1 MVSIGFICERLKA
14 FILHS
19 YVQRGRER
27 TKVSQIHLMR
37 YMELSLNLLLCII
50 LCIIFSTSSS
60 SLPPLCHD
68 NERTALLQFKLS
80 FSLSEAASRGPL
92 AHPKTKTWNST
103 GEGGNCC
110 QWDGIECDVK
120 SGHVVTLDL
129 RSSFLYG
136 FINPNSTI
144 FNLVHLQILDLSDNN
159 FKYSPIP
166 PALGSL
172 TELKYL
178 NLSYSSFYGVVP
190 IELSRLSKLISLV
203 LYMNIDTTL
212 EASLLK
218 LNEAGL
224 VTLIHNLTSLEIL
237 GLSQV
242 QISTRLPTILSNSTR
257 LKILSLGDCGL
268 YGQVPEGIFML
279 PSLQCLSLTRN
290 GGLVGSLPEFRNS
303 SNLQELH
310 LARTGFSGQIPHSI
324 NYLDSLVNLDIRNC
338 SFQGQIPNSL
348 GDLTK
353 LSHIDLS
360 FNKFSGQIPN
370 SFANL
375 TRLSY
380 FNLRNNQ
387 LTGDI
392 PSYMGNLSALN
403 LVRLAKNAF
412 TGAVEFD
419 LLFSNL
425 TQLTFL
431 ELSDVD
437 VIVGRAGSHSSD
449 IFPQFSILLLASCN
463 LHELPGFL
471 SIQRNLEVLSL
482 RGNKISGPIP
492 GWFCNVSR
500 ESLLLLCLRQNLLTG
515 FPEGCSPLPW
525 VNLKALQ
532 LKFNKITSS
541 LLPPP
546 SSSLSIY
553 NVANNQLE
561 GEISPLI
568 CKATSL
574 NILDLSGNFLSGKIP
589 RCLGNLSNTLV
600 FLNLSGNNL
609 HGTIPK
615 TFPKTTCRLQY
626 LYLSN
631 NQLQGEV
638 PTSLSN
644 CPSLEVLD
652 LASNQINGTFP
663 DSLGDLP
670 QLQGLL
676 LGSNRLNGQIEF
688 QSANVFPK
696 LRILDL
702 SSNSFTGPLPQKIFS
717 LPAIVSAGQKNASYE
732 EIVVFSASLTSFTSH
747 AHLEFS
753 ISITYKGKVTSYS
766 KVLNIFAAIDLSN
779 NRFVGTIP
787 ESIGNLV
794 GLQSLNLSY
803 NYFTSAIPRSIAS
816 LSNIEVMDLSH
827 NMLSGEIP
835 QQLVGLT
842 MLAMFNVSY
851 NNLTGTIPQGNQFNT
866 FENDSFAGNSGLC
879 GFPLSALCGGSGAH
893 HSVSASLS
901 KEEGDEDSWTLV
913 DWIIISLGYVAGLV
927 VGMIFGRILTGKY
940 HEWFVETFGRSRQK
954 KKRRS
959 KAVNRSP

>member
-1 MVSIGFICERLKA
+1 
-14 FILHS
+14 
-19 YVQRGRER
+19 
-27 TKVSQIHLMR
+27 
-37 YMELSLNLLLCII
+37 MELSLNLLLCII

-60 SLPPLCHD
+60 SLAPLCHD

-80 FSLSEAASRGPL
+80 FSLSKSASGGPL

-159 FKYSPIP
+159 FKYSLIP

-172 TELKYL
+172 IELKYL

-190 IELSRLSKLISLV
+190 TELSRLSKLISLV
-203 LYMNIDTTL
+203 LYMNINKTSR
-212 EASLLK
+212 ASLLK

-242 QISTRLPTILSNSTR
+242 QISARVPTILSNSTR
-257 LKILSLGDCGL
+257 LTSLYLRQCGF
-268 YGQVPEGIFML
+268 YGQVPE
-279 PSLQCLSLTRN
+279 
-290 GGLVGSLPEFRNS
+290 
-303 SNLQELH
+303 
-310 LARTGFSGQIPHSI
+310 
-324 NYLDSLVNLDIRNC
+324 
-338 SFQGQIPNSL
+338 
-348 GDLTK
+348 
-353 LSHIDLS
+353 
-360 FNKFSGQIPN
+360 
-370 SFANL
+370 
-375 TRLSY
+375 
-380 FNLRNNQ
+380 
-387 LTGDI
+387 
-392 PSYMGNLSALN
+392 
-403 LVRLAKNAF
+403 
-412 TGAVEFD
+412 
-419 LLFSNL
+419 
-425 TQLTFL
+425 
-431 ELSDVD
+431 DVD
-437 VIVGRAGSHSSD
+437 VIVGRAGSQYSSD
-449 IFPQFSILLLASCN
+449 IFPQFSALDLINCS
-463 LHELPGFL
+463 LHEFPGFL
-471 SIQRNLEVLSL
+471 RIQRNLESLSL
-482 RGNKISGPIP
+482 QGNKISGPIP
-492 GWFCNVSR
+492 GWFCNVTR
-500 ESLLLLCLRQNLLTG
+500 ESLLDLDLRENSLTG

-525 VNLKALQ
+525 VNLNSLY
-532 LKFNKITSS
+532 LDDNKITSS

-546 SSSLSIY
+546 LSSLSAY
-553 NVANNQLE
+553 TVAGNQLG

-574 NILDLSGNFLSGKIP
+574 NMLDLSSNGLSGRIP
-589 RCLGNLSNTLV
+589 PCLGDLGSTLIS
-600 FLNLSGNNL
+600 LNLAKNNL
-609 HGTIPK
+609 CGTIPD
-615 TFPKTTCRLQY
+615 TFPKTCPLLY
-626 LYLSN
+626 LHLSN

-638 PTSLSN
+638 PRSLSN
-644 CPSLEVLD
+644 CPSLELLD

-663 DSLGDLP
+663 DWLGDLP

-688 QSANVFPK
+688 QSPNLFPK

-702 SSNSFTGPLPQKIFS
+702 SGNSFIGPLPQKIFS
-717 LPAIVSAGQKNASYE
+717 LLAIVSAAAGQKDASY
-732 EIVVFSASLTSFTSH
+732 VATSFGIELSKSLGTTVTTF
-747 AHLEFS
+747 EFS
-753 ISITYKGKVTSYS
+753 ITITYKGNIISFD
-766 KVLNIFAAIDLSN
+766 KVLNIFTAVDLSN

-803 NYFTSAIPRSIAS
+803 NNFTGAIPRSITS

-835 QQLVGLT
+835 QQLAGLT
-842 MLAMFNVSY
+842 SLEIFNVSY
-851 NNLTGTIPQGNQFNT
+851 NNLIGTIPQGNQFNT
-866 FENDSFAGNSGLC
+866 FENDSFAGNTGLC

-893 HSVSASLS
+893 HSVSASPS
-901 KEEGDEDSWTLV
+901 EEEGDEDSGTLV
-913 DWIIISLGYVAGLV
+913 DWIIISLGYLAGLV

-940 HEWFVETFGRSRQK
+940 HEWFVETFGRSRRQ

-959 KAVNRSP
+959 KPVNRSP